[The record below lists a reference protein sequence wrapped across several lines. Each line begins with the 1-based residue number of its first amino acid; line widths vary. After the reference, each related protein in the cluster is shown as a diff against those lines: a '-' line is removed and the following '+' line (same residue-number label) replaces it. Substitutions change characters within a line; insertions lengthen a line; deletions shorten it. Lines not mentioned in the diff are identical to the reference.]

1 MKGIMLQGTA
11 SHVGKSII
19 TTAICRMLAR
29 QGFQISPFKAQNMT
43 SHHVMLDT
51 GQELAI
57 SQYEQAQ
64 AAKRKAE
71 PWMNPVLLKPLENMQ
86 TEVFFDGESQGI
98 ITGARF
104 KDMYYQKALQ
114 KIKQGLIQ
122 AANNSDFII
131 IEGAGSPVE
140 MNLKERDLS
149 NMAIAELAD
158 VSVLLVA
165 DIERGGVFASIVGTL
180 ALLTEKERSCVK
192 GIIINKFT
200 GHSSLFVEGV
210 EWLENNTGIP
220 VVGVL
225 PFIEHQLNEED
236 SFDGR
241 DQPFQPNLTSKEA
254 DFEKLAD
261 HVEANID
268 REKLLEIMRGTD

>member
-29 QGFQISPFKAQNMT
+29 QGFPISPFKAQNMS
-43 SHHVMLDT
+43 SHHVTLDT

-71 PWMNPVLLKPLENMQ
+71 PWMNPVLLKPLKNMQ
-86 TEVFFDGESQGI
+86 TEVFFDGELQGI
-98 ITGARF
+98 ITGAKF
-104 KDMYYQKALQ
+104 KAMYYQEALQ

-122 AANNSDFII
+122 AEGSSDFII

-158 VSVLLVA
+158 VPVLLVA

-180 ALLTEKERSCVK
+180 ALLTEKERARVK

-225 PFIEHQLNEED
+225 PFIQHQLNEED
-236 SFDGR
+236 SLDGGNR
-241 DQPFQPNLTSKEA
+241 PFQPNLTSKEA
-254 DFEKLAD
+254 DFEKLAN
-261 HVEANID
+261 HFEANID